1 MVVSPGFIDTHSH
14 SDGTM
19 LVDPKV
25 ESSVRQGITT
35 QVIGN
40 CGCGFA
46 PVDPQRKEELDKFI
60 RRLLPIDLRSNW
72 STYEEYVREMALSGC
87 STNIAPLVAHGAV
100 RIAVMGFENRAP
112 SRDELGGMCELVEE
126 GMSAGAFGFS
136 TGLIYTPCIYSETPE
151 LIELG
156 RAAAKHNGIFSIH
169 VRGEGSTLIP
179 AISEALEICR
189 RAKVRLHISHHKAAG
204 KANWGKTE
212 KTLKMIEDARA
223 NDVEATFDQYP
234 YIAGAAPLTTLLP
247 PWVHEGGLARL
258 LERLRDPETRRR
270 IEEEMGGEG
279 AGWENMV
286 DSNSWDNIY
295 VSVLKTQENKGFEGK
310 TLSQIRGMR
319 GDPSEFVTLFDLLV
333 EEEGDVRML
342 VFSQDE
348 AEMRRVMRHPLQMVG
363 SDGRSVSPC
372 GPLSIGKPHPRFYG
386 TFPRFLGKYV
396 REEKLLG
403 LEEAVRK
410 VTSYPAQTF
419 RIERKGLL
427 RENMDADIVVFNPAT
442 IVDSST
448 YSDPHRFPVGI
459 EYVLVNGEIVVDR
472 GQHTGAMP
480 GKILSLKI

>member
-14 SDGTM
+14 SDGTIF
-19 LVDPKV
+19 VDPKV

-46 PVDPQRKEELDKFI
+46 PVDPERREELEKFI
-60 RRLLPIDLRSNW
+60 RRLLPIDLRAKW
-72 STYEEYVREMALSGC
+72 RTYEEYMREMALSGC
-87 STNIAPLVAHGAV
+87 STNIAPLVTHGAV

-112 SRDELGGMCELVEE
+112 SRDELGKMCELVEE

-156 RAAAKHNGIFSIH
+156 RATAKHKGIFSIH
-169 VRGEGSTLIP
+169 VRGEGATLIP
-179 AISEALEICR
+179 AIDEALEIGR
-189 RAKVRLHISHHKAAG
+189 EVGVRLHISHHKAAG
-204 KANWGKTE
+204 KANWGKTN
-212 KTLKMIEDARA
+212 KTLKMIEEARE
-223 NDVEATFDQYP
+223 NGVEVTFDQYP

-247 PWVHEGGLARL
+247 PWVHEGGLTRL

-270 IEEEMGGEG
+270 IEEEMRGEG
-279 AGWENMV
+279 VGWENMV
-286 DSNSWDNIY
+286 ESNGWDNIY
-295 VSVLKTQENKGFEGK
+295 VSVLKTKVNKCFEGK
-310 TLSQIRGMR
+310 TLSQINGMR
-319 GDPSEFVTLFDLLV
+319 GDTNEFTTLFDLLV

-348 AEMRRVMRHPLQMVG
+348 EEMQRVMRHPLQMVG
-363 SDGRSVSPC
+363 SDGRSVSPS

-396 REEKLLG
+396 REEKVLG

-410 VTSYPAQTF
+410 VTSYPAQAF
-419 RIERKGLL
+419 RIEGKGLL
-427 RENMDADIVVFNPAT
+427 MENMDADIVIFDPTKVL
-442 IVDSST
+442 DCST

-459 EYVLVNGEIVVDR
+459 EYVLVNGKIVVDR

-480 GKILSLKI
+480 GKILSRKI